1 MRSVAPW
8 KTVLLIGAGR
18 MGRAHAAALQGLG
31 VSLAALCDPRPDARA
46 QVGDEFGVGQ
56 ENRFESAAAMFD
68 RLRGVDLAVI
78 ATTADTHAS
87 LTKLAAAAGARNIL
101 CEKPFATSVAD
112 CGVMIAAAEA
122 AGTRLAVNHQM
133 RFMDQYRLVKEELAA
148 GAIGR
153 LASMTVVGGCFGL
166 AMNGSHYIEAFTWL
180 TGMRPVSVSAHFSG
194 APFANPRGPHFFDQA
209 GDIRI
214 LGEAGQRLNLV
225 IGADQGHGMTVT
237 YAGSSGHIFVDELE
251 GEMIITTRLPEHRDA
266 PATRYGMPWQRR
278 SRKFKQADNVG
289 SDAGGDAGLGRGT
302 RLSDWGGRPPRRCRA
317 RSLLCLGCKWPPA
330 GRDRS
335 ARRRSQSRI
344 SVGVMEIL
352 R

>member
-1 MRSVAPW
+1 
-8 KTVLLIGAGR
+8 
-18 MGRAHAAALQGLG
+18 MGRSHAAALQELG
-31 VSLAALCDPRPDARA
+31 VQLTAVCDPRVDARA
-46 QVGDEFGVGQ
+46 QVGSEFSVEQ
-56 ENRFESAAAMFD
+56 AHRFETADALFQKF
-68 RLRGVDLAVI
+68 RGVDLAVI
-78 ATTADTHAS
+78 ATTADTHAA
-87 LTKLAAAAGARNIL
+87 LAKAAVNAGSRNVL
-101 CEKPFATSVAD
+101 CEKPLATSVAD
-112 CGVMIAAAEA
+112 CGAMIAVAEA
-122 AGTRLAVNHQM
+122 AGARLAVNHQM
-133 RFMDQYRLVKEELAA
+133 RFMDQYRLVREELAA

-194 APFANPRGPHFFDQA
+194 KPFANPRGPNFFDQA

-214 LGEAGQRLNLV
+214 VGEAGQRLNLV

-278 SRKFKQADNVG
+278 SRRFQATGQCRPDPIG
-289 SDAGGDAGLGRGT
+289 HAGLGHRT
-302 RLSDWGGRPPRRCRA
+302 RLSDRRRWQTGGCCAGR
-317 RSLLCLGCKWPPA
+317 LLRLGCKRPPV
-330 GRDRS
+330 GFDRS
-335 ARRRSQSRI
+335 TRRRRQPRF
-344 SVGVMEIL
+344 SVGVMEIF